1 MGVDPQGLHLALPAS
16 CGVKRTRLDLARS
29 HGGRPG
35 PGQLVGFHQCWAGGL
50 EAALLIVSAHDLWPP
65 PPGVRGP
72 QACQPWTCRLE
83 DPHLDGMALTSYPC
97 TPSSL
102 LLSDEF
108 LPSNPSLPVFFGP
121 VNQIVPGCVDSWV
134 LRGLKAVRDNKGRDA
149 AQSIISLSL
158 PPELHF
164 T

>member
-1 MGVDPQGLHLALPAS
+1 
-16 CGVKRTRLDLARS
+16 
-29 HGGRPG
+29 
-35 PGQLVGFHQCWAGGL
+35 
-50 EAALLIVSAHDLWPP
+50 
-65 PPGVRGP
+65 
-72 QACQPWTCRLE
+72 
-83 DPHLDGMALTSYPC
+83 MALTSYPC